1 MNVKTQFS
9 IKDLE
14 NLSGVKAHTIRIWE
28 KRYDLF
34 NPTRTKTN
42 IRLYDLESLKRL
54 LNVIF
59 LYNDGYKISKI
70 AGLSDLEI
78 QKLIEKKSEVY
89 QEDYALK
96 AFKTAMFDFDELLF
110 TKTYTDLTAHKS
122 FREIFFDV
130 FIPLLFEIGTLWQTG
145 TIEPSHESFISELIK
160 RKIIVNIEQE
170 ISSFNKAGNELFIL
184 YLPYQEIHEIGL
196 LYTNYEILA
205 AGYKTVY
212 LGANIPVN
220 SLGRVLKV
228 DGKVIFVSY
237 VTMQPEGMEIHDY
250 IDTFQTIIGYD
261 KTNELWL
268 LGNKVQLVDPKR
280 LPSNILVLHGLPGL
294 LNQLENLKKV

>member
-28 KRYDLF
+28 KRYHLF

-54 LNVIF
+54 LNVVF

-78 QKLIEKKSEVY
+78 QKLIKKKSEINK
-89 QEDYALK
+89 EDYALK

-110 TKTYTDLTAHKS
+110 TKTYTDLTTQKS

-170 ISSFNKAGNELFIL
+170 ISSFNKMGDELFIL

-196 LYTNYEILA
+196 LYSNYEILA
-205 AGYKTVY
+205 AGYKTIY
-212 LGANIPVN
+212 LGANIPLN

-237 VTMQPEGMEIHDY
+237 VTMQPEGMDIHDY
-250 IDTFQTIIGYD
+250 IDTFQSIIGYD

-294 LNQLENLKKV
+294 LNKLENLKKV

>member
-28 KRYDLF
+28 KRYKLF
-34 NPTRTKTN
+34 NPKRTDTN
-42 IRLYDLESLKRL
+42 IRLYDLESLKKL
-54 LNVIF
+54 LNIIF

-70 AGLSDLEI
+70 ASLSDLDI
-78 QKLIEKKSEVY
+78 QMLIENKAKVHK
-89 QEDYALK
+89 EDYALK

-110 TKTYTDLTAHKS
+110 SKTYSNLAAHKS

-130 FIPLLFEIGTLWQTG
+130 FIPLLVEIGTLWQTG

-170 ISSFNKAGNELFIL
+170 ISSFEKTGDDLFIL
-184 YLPYQEIHEIGL
+184 FLPYQEIHEIGL

-212 LGANIPVN
+212 LGANIPLN
-220 SLGRVLKV
+220 SLGKVLKV
-228 DGKVIFVSY
+228 NGKVIFISY
-237 VTMQPEGMEIHDY
+237 VTMQPEGMDIHDY
-250 IDTFQTIIGYD
+250 INTYQTKIGD
-261 KTNELWL
+261 EKSSELWL
-268 LGNKVQLVDPKR
+268 LGNKVQQVDTKR
-280 LPSNILVLHGLPGL
+280 LPSNVQILQGLPGL
-294 LNQLENLKKV
+294 LDELESLKKA

>member
-28 KRYDLF
+28 KRYKLF
-34 NPTRTKTN
+34 NPKRTDTN

-54 LNVIF
+54 LNIIF

-70 AGLSDLEI
+70 ASLSDLDI
-78 QKLIEKKSEVY
+78 QMLIENKSEVY
-89 QEDYALK
+89 KEDYALK

-110 TKTYTDLTAHKS
+110 SKTYSNLAAHKS

-130 FIPLLFEIGTLWQTG
+130 FIPLLVEIGTLWQTG

-170 ISSFNKAGNELFIL
+170 ISSFEKTGDDLFIL
-184 YLPYQEIHEIGL
+184 FLPYQEIHEIGL

-212 LGANIPVN
+212 LGANIPLN
-220 SLGRVLKV
+220 SLGKVLKV
-228 DGKVIFVSY
+228 NGKVIFISY
-237 VTMQPEGMEIHDY
+237 VTMQPEGMDIHDY
-250 IDTFQTIIGYD
+250 INTYQTKIGD
-261 KTNELWL
+261 EKSSELWL
-268 LGNKVQLVDPKR
+268 LGNKVQQVDTKR
-280 LPSNILVLHGLPGL
+280 LPSNVQILQGLPGL
-294 LNQLENLKKV
+294 LDELESLKKA